1 MILSTKASVLIDVDP
16 KQVDVTD
23 MPIIALK
30 PSTKSDLWLI
40 DLQNSLLNGCTN
52 ALWKGKS
59 HLRQNDPFMIVQR
72 AATRSDGP
80 CDGMHAHGLRRF
92 ICEPWRKISW
102 SIGHPRT
109 NTSRLFRSLAKGN
122 MIKVTCIPIKT
133 WTIGCYQLF
142 LEWLPIEEFLKEPA

>member
-59 HLRQNDPFMIVQR
+59 LFETKRPLHDRS
-72 AATRSDGP
+72 TR
-80 CDGMHAHGLRRF
+80 
-92 ICEPWRKISW
+92 
-102 SIGHPRT
+102 
-109 NTSRLFRSLAKGN
+109 
-122 MIKVTCIPIKT
+122 
-133 WTIGCYQLF
+133 CYQV
-142 LEWLPIEEFLKEPA
+142 